1 MTGLI
6 EMNLEAEQAAAVPH
20 EVLTFSLGNEHY
32 AVDIQ
37 QVQEIRRYES
47 PVRLANASPSL
58 RGVLNLRGNIVPVI
72 DLRLH
77 LAAPAELTTA
87 TVTIVL
93 NIAGQVYG
101 AVVDAVADVV
111 ALSASDIKPP
121 PHLATAGADFV
132 EGIATLPSQGGSPAR
147 TVQLLSLTRLFER
160 FITPTARLAAQL

>member
-1 MTGLI
+1 MT
-6 EMNLEAEQAAAVPH
+6 NLTDTKPRATDSGVQH
-20 EVLTFSLGNEHY
+20 EVLTFSLGDEHY

-47 PVRLANASPSL
+47 PVRLANASPAL
-58 RGVLNLRGNIVPVI
+58 RGVLNLRGNIIPVI

-77 LAAPAELTTA
+77 LATPADVTTA

-111 ALSASDIKPP
+111 ALPASAIKPP
-121 PHLATAGADFV
+121 PRLATQGADFV
-132 EGIATLPSQGGSPAR
+132 EGVATLPANGGTAER
-147 TVQLLSLTRLFER
+147 TVQLLALHRLFER
-160 FITPTARLAAQL
+160 FIVPTAAVAVRP